1 MSHWRRLYA
10 KPAGAVP
17 AALLTRIG
25 IVVLALLCG
34 LLILSQSFTGGGEEE
49 TEEAPAQPANQ
60 ALQQRAGA
68 RLNEMAD
75 REQQRRALEARQQ
88 LRERERLAAA
98 KAGRELML
106 GGRPET
112 ASGAAPSLP
121 SDGSEDPS
129 LPPSEAELQL
139 REQLRLEDLR
149 RRHDSLRT
157 EALAHSYRESEDAAA
172 PESRTRP
179 VEHSETPSR
188 NLSETPPIAAAST
201 NELTEQLDRLQA
213 LAQTATQAALQE
225 VEADLVGAAPTD
237 RPPAGTADPDRAK
250 KREPGRM
257 STPGDPEGFER
268 IHEGSFLEAVLVT
281 QLSGD
286 FPGPVLAQVSV
297 PFYSRDRQRVLI
309 PRGSRAIGTAQAV
322 VHQDQSRLA
331 VGFHRLILPSGH
343 WIDLEFAGL
352 NQVGESALKD
362 KVDRHYF
369 SMFAAA
375 GAVGV
380 LAGLTLRGS
389 HPYSGGMSGFRS
401 GAGQGLGTASTRILE
416 RFLNRFP
423 NITIRAGHRLRI
435 WFTSDVLVPRPTE
448 RTMTP

>member
-1 MSHWRRLYA
+1 MSHWRRLYT

-25 IVVLALLCG
+25 VVVLALLCG
-34 LLILSQSFTGGGEEE
+34 LLILSQSFTGGGEQE

-88 LRERERLAAA
+88 LREKERRAREKAAGQEGPR
-98 KAGRELML
+98 GRSA
-106 GGRPET
+106 T

-121 SDGSEDPS
+121 SDGSEDPL

-149 RRHDSLRT
+149 RRHDSLR
-157 EALAHSYRESEDAAA
+157 AQAVAHSYRDSEGAAA
-172 PESRTRP
+172 PESRTRL
-179 VEHSETPSR
+179 VEHSETPSPK
-188 NLSETPPIAAAST
+188 LSATSPIPAAT
-201 NELTEQLDRLQA
+201 KNDLTEQLDRLQA

-225 VEADLVGAAPTD
+225 LEEVSLGRTPTD
-237 RPPAGTADPDRAK
+237 SSPRRTLDPDQPK
-250 KREPGRM
+250 KREPEHI
-257 STPGDPEGFER
+257 SAPDDPEGFER
-268 IHEGSFLEAVLVT
+268 IPEGSFLEAVLVT

-286 FPGPVLAQVSV
+286 FPGPVLAQVSI
-297 PFYSRDRQRVLI
+297 PFYSRDRQSVLV
-309 PRGSRAIGTAQAV
+309 PRGSRVIGAAQAV
-322 VHQDQSRLA
+322 AHQDQSRMA
-331 VGFHRLILPSGH
+331 VSFHRLILPSGQG
-343 WIDLEFAGL
+343 IDLEFDGL
-352 NQVGESALKD
+352 NQLGESALKD
-362 KVDRHYF
+362 QVDRHYF
-369 SMFAAA
+369 SMFAAT

-380 LAGLTLRGS
+380 LSGLTLRGS
-389 HPYSGGMSGFRS
+389 QPYAGGISSLRA
-401 GAGQGLGTASTRILE
+401 GAGQELGTASLRILE

-435 WFTSDVLVPRPTE
+435 WFTADVLVPRPTE

>member
-25 IVVLALLCG
+25 VVVLALLCG

-49 TEEAPAQPANQ
+49 AGDAPAQPANQ

-75 REQQRRALEARQQ
+75 REQQRRALEARQE

-98 KAGRELML
+98 EAERGEMAGRPSMT
-106 GGRPET
+106 G
-112 ASGAAPSLP
+112 AGAALP
-121 SDGSEDPS
+121 LSPDQSGEPS

-157 EALAHSYRESEDAAA
+157 QAVAHSYRDSEGKVA

-179 VEHSETPSR
+179 VEQSETPSR
-188 NLSETPPIAAAST
+188 QLSEGSSTPAANS
-201 NELTEQLDRLQA
+201 NDLTEQLDRLQA
-213 LAQTATQAALQE
+213 LAQTATQVALQE
-225 VEADLVGAAPTD
+225 VEEKLVGATPTD
-237 RPPAGTADPDRAK
+237 RPQAGTAGPDRPK
-250 KREPGRM
+250 KREPERM
-257 STPGDPEGFER
+257 SAPHDPEGFER
-268 IHEGSFLEAVLVT
+268 IPEGSFLEAVLVT

-309 PRGSRAIGTAQAV
+309 PRGSRAVGTARAV
-322 VHQDQSRLA
+322 AHQDQSRLA
-331 VGFHRLILPSGH
+331 VSFHRLLLPSGH

-362 KVDRHYF
+362 KVDRHYL

-389 HPYSGGMSGFRS
+389 HPYAGGMPAFRA

>member
-1 MSHWRRLYA
+1 MSHWRRLYT

-25 IVVLALLCG
+25 VVVLALLCG
-34 LLILSQSFTGGGEEE
+34 LLILSHSFTGGGEEE
-49 TEEAPAQPANQ
+49 AKEAPAQPANL

-75 REQQRRALEARQQ
+75 REQQRRVLEARQQ

-98 KAGRELML
+98 KTGRGEMAGVRS
-106 GGRPET
+106 ET
-112 ASGAAPSLP
+112 GAQAGLSWSADQSDEPSMPLT
-121 SDGSEDPS
+121 
-129 LPPSEAELQL
+129 EAELQL
-139 REQLRLEDLR
+139 REKLRLEDLR
-149 RRHDSLRT
+149 RQHDSLR
-157 EALAHSYRESEDAAA
+157 AQAVAHSYRDSEGAT
-172 PESRTRP
+172 PERRTRP

-188 NLSETPPIAAAST
+188 QLSEASPMAATT
-201 NELTEQLDRLQA
+201 NDLTEQLDRLQS

-225 VEADLVGAAPTD
+225 VEADLVGATPTD
-237 RPPAGTADPDRAK
+237 RPSTGTAGPDRAK
-250 KREPGRM
+250 KREPERM
-257 STPGDPEGFER
+257 SAPHDPEGFER
-268 IHEGSFLEAVLVT
+268 IPEGSFLEAVLVT

-297 PFYSRDRQRVLI
+297 PFYSRDRQRILI
-309 PRGSRAIGTAQAV
+309 PRGSRAIGTASAV

-331 VGFHRLILPSGH
+331 VSFHRLLLPSGH
-343 WIDLEFAGL
+343 GIDLEFAGL

-362 KVDRHYF
+362 KVDRHYV

-389 HPYSGGMSGFRS
+389 HPYAGGMPAFRA

-423 NITIRAGHRLRI
+423 TITIRAGHRLRI
-435 WFTSDVLVPRPTE
+435 WFTADVLVPRPTE

>member
-25 IVVLALLCG
+25 GVVLALLCG

-49 TEEAPAQPANQ
+49 AGEAPAQPANQ

-88 LRERERLAAA
+88 LRERDRLAAA
-98 KAGRELML
+98 KAGRGKMAGL
-106 GGRPET
+106 RSET
-112 ASGAAPSLP
+112 GALAGLSL
-121 SDGSEDPS
+121 STDQSEDPS

-149 RRHDSLRT
+149 RQHDSLRVQ
-157 EALAHSYRESEDAAA
+157 AVAHSYRDSEGAAA

-188 NLSETPPIAAAST
+188 KLSEASPAPAQTT
-201 NELTEQLDRLQA
+201 NDLTEQLDRLQA
-213 LAQTATQAALQE
+213 LAETATQAALRE
-225 VEADLVGAAPTD
+225 VEADLVGATPDDRAPT
-237 RPPAGTADPDRAK
+237 GTEDPDRPK
-250 KREPGRM
+250 KREPEQM
-257 STPGDPEGFER
+257 SAPHDPEGFER
-268 IHEGSFLEAVLVT
+268 IPEGSFLEAVLVT

-286 FPGPVLAQVSV
+286 FPGPVLAQVSI
-297 PFYSRDRQRVLI
+297 PFYSRDRQSVLV
-309 PRGSRAIGTAQAV
+309 PRGSRVIGAAQAV
-322 VHQDQSRLA
+322 AHQDQSRMA
-331 VGFHRLILPSGH
+331 VSFHRLILPSGQG
-343 WIDLEFAGL
+343 IDLEFDGL
-352 NQVGESALKD
+352 NQLGESALKD
-362 KVDRHYF
+362 QVDRHYF
-369 SMFAAA
+369 SMFAAT

-380 LAGLTLRGS
+380 LSGLTLRGS
-389 HPYSGGMSGFRS
+389 QPYAGGISSLRA
-401 GAGQGLGTASTRILE
+401 GAGQELGTASLRILE

-435 WFTSDVLVPRPTE
+435 WFTADVLVPRPTE

>member
-1 MSHWRRLYA
+1 MSHWRRLYT

-25 IVVLALLCG
+25 VVVLALLCG
-34 LLILSQSFTGGGEEE
+34 LLILSHSFTGGGEEE
-49 TEEAPAQPANQ
+49 AEEAPEQPANL

-75 REQQRRALEARQQ
+75 REQQRRALEARQH

-98 KAGRELML
+98 EAGRGEEP
-106 GGRPET
+106 G
-112 ASGAAPSLP
+112 SGSGVAPSWP
-121 SDGSEDPS
+121 SDQNEDPS
-129 LPPSEAELQL
+129 LPTSEAKLQL

-149 RRHDSLRT
+149 RRHDSLR
-157 EALAHSYRESEDAAA
+157 AQAVAHSYRDSEGAAA
-172 PESRTRP
+172 PERRTRP
-179 VEHSETPSR
+179 VEHSETPSPR
-188 NLSETPPIAAAST
+188 FSETSTIAAAST
-201 NELTEQLDRLQA
+201 KDLTEQLDRLQA

-225 VEADLVGAAPTD
+225 VEADLVGATPTD
-237 RPPAGTADPDRAK
+237 RPPTGTAGPDRAK
-250 KREPGRM
+250 KREPERM
-257 STPGDPEGFER
+257 SVPLDPEGFER
-268 IHEGSFLEAVLVT
+268 IPEGSFLEAVLVT

-322 VHQDQSRLA
+322 AHQDQSRLA
-331 VGFHRLILPSGH
+331 VSFHRLLLPSGH

-389 HPYSGGMSGFRS
+389 HPYAGGMPAFRA

-435 WFTSDVLVPRPTE
+435 WFTADVLVPRPTE

>member
-1 MSHWRRLYA
+1 MSHWRRLYT

-25 IVVLALLCG
+25 VVVLALLCG
-34 LLILSQSFTGGGEEE
+34 LLILSHSFTGGGEEE
-49 TEEAPAQPANQ
+49 AEEAPEQPANL

-75 REQQRRALEARQQ
+75 REQQRRVLEARQQ
-88 LRERERLAAA
+88 LRERERLVAA
-98 KAGRELML
+98 KTGRGEMAGVRS
-106 GGRPET
+106 ET
-112 ASGAAPSLP
+112 GAGTAVPLSLDP
-121 SDGSEDPS
+121 SDDHS

-157 EALAHSYRESEDAAA
+157 EALAHSYRDSEGKAA

-179 VEHSETPSR
+179 TEAVPRIRRTEDLQTPAAETKD
-188 NLSETPPIAAAST
+188 
-201 NELTEQLDRLQA
+201 LTEQLDRLQS

-225 VEADLVGAAPTD
+225 LEEVSLAETPTD
-237 RPPAGTADPDRAK
+237 SSPRRTMDPDRPK
-250 KREPGRM
+250 KREPERM
-257 STPGDPEGFER
+257 SAPHDPEGFER
-268 IHEGSFLEAVLVT
+268 IPEGSFLEAVLVT

-297 PFYSRDRQRVLI
+297 PFYSRDRQRILI
-309 PRGSRAIGTAQAV
+309 PRGSRAIGTASAV
-322 VHQDQSRLA
+322 AHQDQSRLA
-331 VGFHRLILPSGH
+331 VSFHRLLLSSGH

-362 KVDRHYF
+362 KVDRHYV

-389 HPYSGGMSGFRS
+389 HPYAGGMPAFRA

-435 WFTSDVLVPRPTE
+435 WFTADVLMPRPTE
-448 RTMTP
+448 RTLTP